1 MSEERQTVDFYETDS
16 KVYDSSRF
24 QDRKGLQIDNIQ
36 QAIVNE
42 LCGDVKSKK
51 VLELAVGTGRF
62 TKTMVSRGADLVGVD
77 SSISMLRIT
86 RQKSSTT
93 VSAKTPSLIRADATK
108 LPFRENVFDYVL
120 CINAINHM
128 PKYTDAITESSRVL
142 KSSGSFVFNF
152 PSTAS
157 ILLPIAL
164 LVNVRAK
171 SIVRP
176 VFSKWY
182 TPKQVYITLFRNRL
196 NVEAAEGHIP
206 IGFAQLAI
214 DKLVR
219 KSPLRLFSGVLFI
232 KAKKFVTVKCAAME
246 K

>member
-24 QDRKGLQIDNIQ
+24 QDRKGLQIDSVQ
-36 QAIVNE
+36 QDIVNE

-77 SSISMLRIT
+77 SSISMLKFT
-86 RQKSSTT
+86 RQKSSKA
-93 VSAKTPSLIRADATK
+93 VSAKAPSFIRADATK
-108 LPFRENVFDYVL
+108 LPFRENVFDYVV
-120 CINAINHM
+120 CINALNHL
-128 PKYTDAITESSRVL
+128 PKYADAIAESSIVL
-142 KSSGSFVFNF
+142 KSNGSFVFNF
-152 PSTAS
+152 PRVAS

-164 LVNVRAK
+164 LVNVRSK

-182 TPKQVYITLFRNRL
+182 TLKQVFTTLFRNRL
-196 NVEAAEGHIP
+196 NIETIEGHIP
-206 IGFAQLAI
+206 VGFAQFEI

-219 KSPLRLFSGVLFI
+219 KSPIRLFSGVLFI
-232 KAKKFVTVKCAAME
+232 KAKKS
-246 K
+246 